1 MATVADLFLSCL
13 FPMAL
18 ITLHNVTVGFGNAP
32 VLSDISLSIEPNARA
47 CITGRNGEGKST
59 LLKVI
64 AGLLKPDSGEIIRDT
79 ALRVAYLP
87 QDVPADRPG
96 TVEEILGAAV
106 ADEDRLHVAR
116 AVASRLSLPLEAEFN
131 ALSGGMRRRVL
142 LGCALATEP
151 HLLLLDEPTNH
162 LDITSIRWL
171 EQFLAT
177 APFACLF
184 ITHDRAFLK
193 SVAKTVFDLDRGLLS
208 GWDCDYAT
216 FLRRKADL
224 LADEAVYWERKSK
237 KLSEEEAWLRRGVK
251 ARTCRNEGRVAALM
265 KLRQEFA
272 QRRTQSDTATLN
284 LASEGGRSGDIVYKC
299 DGVSFGYSPDKPLL
313 KDVSLRILRGERIGI
328 LGENGAGK
336 TTLLKLLLGQLTP
349 QCGTQKIG
357 TNVKPAF
364 FDQLRG
370 TLDLEATVVENV
382 AEGKEFVTVGGI
394 RKHIFGYLGDFLFT
408 PERARTPVKALSG
421 GERAR
426 LLLARLFLNP
436 GNLLIMDEPTND
448 LDVET
453 LELLEEELANMD
465 GTLLLVSHDREFI
478 DRVATSVIVIEE
490 GKVAMYPGGYSDW
503 QAVKARQ
510 IAAAPKAEAQ
520 AEKAQP
526 KPKRDNVA
534 TRLSYKEQQLLKTL
548 PGEIDRLEQEIAT
561 CNEQLAA
568 PDADYAAL
576 SARLATAQA
585 QLDAAFEQYCE
596 IEEKAQALGIS

>member
-1 MATVADLFLSCL
+1 
-13 FPMAL
+13 MAL
-18 ITLHNVTVGFGNAP
+18 ITLHDIMVGFGNAP
-32 VLSDISLSIEPNARA
+32 VLSNLSLSIEPNARA

-64 AGLLKPDSGEIIRDT
+64 AGIIEPDEGEIIRD
-79 ALRVAYLP
+79 AAVRIAYLP

-96 TVEEILGAAV
+96 TVGEILSDAV
-106 ADEDRLHVAR
+106 VDAER
-116 AVASRLSLPLEAEFN
+116 AHIANAIATRLSLPLEAEFN
-131 ALSGGMRRRVL
+131 ALSGGLRRRVL

-162 LDITSIRWL
+162 LDIASIKWL

-193 SVAKTVFDLDRGLLS
+193 AVAKTVFDLDRGLLS
-208 GWDCDYAT
+208 GWDCDYTT
-216 FLRRKADL
+216 FLRRKAEL

-237 KLSEEEAWLRRGVK
+237 KLTEEEAWLRRGVK

-272 QRRTQSDTATLN
+272 QRRTQSDSATLN
-284 LASEGGRSGDIVYKC
+284 LTSEGGRTGDIVYQCK
-299 DGVSFGYSPDKPLL
+299 DVTFGYSPDKPIL

-349 QCGTQKIG
+349 ERGSQKLG
-357 TNVKPAF
+357 SNVKPAF
-364 FDQLRG
+364 FDQLRA
-370 TLDLEATVVENV
+370 TLNLEATVVENV
-382 AEGKEFVTVGGI
+382 AEGKEFVTVGGV
-394 RKHIFGYLGDFLFT
+394 RKHIYGYLGDFLFT

-478 DRVATSVIVIEE
+478 DRVATSVIVIED
-490 GKVAMYPGGYSDW
+490 GRVTTYPGGYSDW
-503 QAVKARQ
+503 QTAKARQ
-510 IAAAPKAEAQ
+510 AAAQTAQAKPAETVAPKA
-520 AEKAQP
+520 
-526 KPKRDNVA
+526 KRDNAA
-534 TRLSYKEQQLLKTL
+534 TRLSYKEQQQLKTL
-548 PGEIDRLEQEIAT
+548 PDEIERLEEEIAQY
-561 CNEQLAA
+561 NAQLTA
-568 PDADYAAL
+568 PDADYASL
-576 SARLATAQA
+576 SRQLEEAQMK
-585 QLDAAFEQYCE
+585 LDEAFEQYCL
-596 IEEKAQALGIS
+596 IEEKAQALGLS

>member
-1 MATVADLFLSCL
+1 
-13 FPMAL
+13 MAL
-18 ITLHNVTVGFGNAP
+18 ITLHDITVGFGNAP
-32 VLSDISLSIEPNARA
+32 VLSNLSLSIEPNARA

-64 AGLLKPDSGEIIRDT
+64 AGIIEPDEGEIIRD
-79 ALRVAYLP
+79 AAVRIAYLP

-96 TVEEILGAAV
+96 TVGEILTDAV
-106 ADEDRLHVAR
+106 VDKERTHIANAI
-116 AVASRLSLPLEAEFN
+116 ASRLSLPLEAEFN
-131 ALSGGMRRRVL
+131 ALSGGLRRRVL

-162 LDITSIRWL
+162 LDIASIKWL

-193 SVAKTVFDLDRGLLS
+193 AVAKTVFDLDRGLLS
-208 GWDCDYAT
+208 GWDCDYTT
-216 FLRRKADL
+216 FLRRKAEL

-237 KLSEEEAWLRRGVK
+237 KLTEEEAWLRRGVK

-272 QRRTQSDTATLN
+272 QRRTQSDSATLN
-284 LASEGGRSGDIVYKC
+284 LTSEGGRTGDIVYQCK
-299 DGVSFGYSPDKPLL
+299 DVTFSYSPDKPIL

-349 QCGTQKIG
+349 ERGSQKLG
-357 TNVKPAF
+357 SNVKPAF
-364 FDQLRG
+364 FDQLRAM
-370 TLDLEATVVENV
+370 LNLEATVVENV
-382 AEGKEFVTVGGI
+382 AEGKEFVTVGGV
-394 RKHIFGYLGDFLFT
+394 RKHIYGYLGDFLFT

-478 DRVATSVIVIEE
+478 DRVATSVIVIED
-490 GKVAMYPGGYSDW
+490 GRVTTYPGGYSDW
-503 QAVKARQ
+503 QTAKARQ
-510 IAAAPKAEAQ
+510 AAAQTAQAKPAETVAPKA
-520 AEKAQP
+520 
-526 KPKRDNVA
+526 KRDNAA

-548 PGEIDRLEQEIAT
+548 PDEIERLEEAIAQY
-561 CNEQLAA
+561 NAQLTA
-568 PDADYAAL
+568 PDADYASL
-576 SARLATAQA
+576 SRQLEEAQMK
-585 QLDAAFEQYCE
+585 LDEAFEQYCL
-596 IEEKAQALGIS
+596 IEEKAQALGLS

>member
-1 MATVADLFLSCL
+1 
-13 FPMAL
+13 MAL
-18 ITLHNVTVGFGNAP
+18 ITLHDITVGFGNAP
-32 VLSDISLSIEPNARA
+32 VLSNLSLSIEPNARA

-64 AGLLKPDSGEIIRDT
+64 AGIIEPDEGEIIRD
-79 ALRVAYLP
+79 AAVRIAYLP

-96 TVEEILGAAV
+96 TVGEILTDAV
-106 ADEDRLHVAR
+106 VDKER
-116 AVASRLSLPLEAEFN
+116 AHIANAIASRLSLPLETEFN
-131 ALSGGMRRRVL
+131 ALSGGLRRRVL

-162 LDITSIRWL
+162 LDIASIKWL

-193 SVAKTVFDLDRGLLS
+193 AVAKTVFDLDRGLLS
-208 GWDCDYAT
+208 GWDCDYST
-216 FLRRKADL
+216 FLRRKAEL

-237 KLSEEEAWLRRGVK
+237 KLTEEEAWLRRGVK

-272 QRRTQSDTATLN
+272 QRRTQSDSATLN
-284 LASEGGRSGDIVYKC
+284 LTSEGGRTGDIVYQCK
-299 DGVSFGYSPDKPLL
+299 DVSFGYSPDKPIL

-349 QCGTQKIG
+349 ERGSQKLG
-357 TNVKPAF
+357 SNVKPAF
-364 FDQLRG
+364 FDQLRA
-370 TLDLEATVVENV
+370 TLNLEATVVENV
-382 AEGKEFVTVGGI
+382 AEGKEFVTVGGV
-394 RKHIFGYLGDFLFT
+394 RKHIYGYLGDFLFT

-478 DRVATSVIVIEE
+478 DRVATSVIVIED
-490 GKVAMYPGGYSDW
+490 GRVTTYPGGYSDW
-503 QAVKARQ
+503 QTAKARQ
-510 IAAAPKAEAQ
+510 AAAQTAQAKPAETVAPKA
-520 AEKAQP
+520 
-526 KPKRDNVA
+526 KRDNAA

-548 PGEIDRLEQEIAT
+548 PDEIERLEEAIAQY
-561 CNEQLAA
+561 NAQLTA
-568 PDADYAAL
+568 PDADYTSL
-576 SARLATAQA
+576 SRQLEEAQMK
-585 QLDAAFEQYCE
+585 LDEAFEQYCL
-596 IEEKAQALGIS
+596 IEEKAQALGLS